1 MNVEASLP
9 AHMTSAD
16 QTNSGVV
23 YGDKFLLKLFRVLE
37 EGPNAELEIGQFFAR
52 EAPAYRGVARLAG

>member
-1 MNVEASLP
+1 
-9 AHMTSAD
+9 MTSAD